1 MGISFVKNCGIIKL
15 SVKKAN
21 CIDNTGVKG
30 CNAMKEITKET
41 LLKAMKSRDA
51 GEHPVFRECEF
62 KDMDLSGMNLHNMDF
77 TLSSFQNVNL
87 ERVNFENCSVENAL
101 FDGNSLHG
109 ANFQNANMKT
119 AAFRGCDMRECNFKG
134 ANLYGAVLEHAKLDD
149 IQSDEAT
156 QWFRMH
162 CPETGPILG
171 YKKCVNDRVVQLL
184 IPADAKRTS
193 ATRSSCRC
201 SKAKVL
207 SIKNFDE
214 TEEFEEAWSL
224 VDENFVYR
232 KGRWVEV
239 KDFNEDRWMD
249 STTGIHFWMNR
260 NEALGY

>member
-119 AAFRGCDMRECNFKG
+119 AAFRGCVCGN
-134 ANLYGAVLEHAKLDD
+134 
-149 IQSDEAT
+149 AT
-156 QWFRMH
+156 SKEPTF
-162 CPETGPILG
+162 TGQ
-171 YKKCVNDRVVQLL
+171 YW
-184 IPADAKRTS
+184 S
-193 ATRSSCRC
+193 TRS
-201 SKAKVL
+201 
-207 SIKNFDE
+207 
-214 TEEFEEAWSL
+214 
-224 VDENFVYR
+224 
-232 KGRWVEV
+232 
-239 KDFNEDRWMD
+239 WMTFSQMKQRSGSACTVRRPD
-249 STTGIHFWMNR
+249 DPW
-260 NEALGY
+260 L

>member
-1 MGISFVKNCGIIKL
+1 
-15 SVKKAN
+15 
-21 CIDNTGVKG
+21 
-30 CNAMKEITKET
+30 
-41 LLKAMKSRDA
+41 
-51 GEHPVFRECEF
+51 
-62 KDMDLSGMNLHNMDF
+62 MDLHNMDF

-193 ATRSSCRC
+193 ATLPSCRC

-207 SIKNFDE
+207 SIKILY
-214 TEEFEEAWSL
+214 TE
-224 VDENFVYR
+224 
-232 KGRWVEV
+232 
-239 KDFNEDRWMD
+239 KDSGWRSKILTRTDGWIPRRGFI
-249 STTGIHFWMNR
+249 SG
-260 NEALGY
+260 

>member
-1 MGISFVKNCGIIKL
+1 M
-15 SVKKAN
+15 KA
-21 CIDNTGVKG
+21 
-30 CNAMKEITKET
+30 ITKET
-41 LLKAMKSRDA
+41 LLEALKLRDT
-51 GEHPVFRECEF
+51 GERPAFRECEF
-62 KDMDLSGMNLHNMDF
+62 KDMDLSGADLHNMDL
-77 TLSSFQNVNL
+77 TLSS
-87 ERVNFENCSVENAL
+87 
-101 FDGNSLHG
+101 
-109 ANFQNANMKT
+109 FQNANMKT
-119 AAFRGCDMRECNFKG
+119 AAFRECDMRECNIRG
-134 ANLYGAVLEHAKLDD
+134 ANLYGAVLEHAKLDG
-149 IQSDEAT
+149 IQSDHTT

-193 ATRSSCRC
+193 ATLPSCRC

-232 KGRWVEV
+232 KGQWVEV

-249 STTGIHFWMNR
+249 STTGIHFWMER
-260 NEALGY
+260 KEALSY